1 MYKTKD
7 KPVEKPRKPDAG
19 RIQSSQAHESA
30 TWSHTVRET
39 IESIVIAFVLAF
51 LFRTFEAEAFV
62 IPTGSMA
69 PTLMGR
75 HLDLKCPKCGYHFQ
89 VGGPDDDRTPQQ
101 TGQSAVCP
109 LCRYKIDPTTAS
121 QYYNGDRI
129 LVSKFAFDFVEPKR
143 WDVIVF
149 KFPDDAKTNYI
160 KRLIGLPG
168 EVIRIRDGDIQV
180 SHDDGRTF
188 EMARKDPAK
197 MRAMLQIV
205 YDNDYAYEPFIEK
218 GWPARWQ
225 GEASW
230 SNETGDGGKTDYKV
244 FANDGKTSAGTGGVS
259 WLRYNHYVPDEGDWN
274 AFDSGRPLNSHPQA
288 SAIKDSIA
296 YDEPG
301 GASALNDVS
310 DLAVEFEVKV
320 PDATG
325 TIVLELMKKGRP
337 FRCQLNL
344 ADGSAQMLF
353 PGLKPEAQPKAT
365 EGAISRPGTYRILFA
380 NIDHELTLLVDNK
393 PVHFDKPTTYAE
405 LIGNGPS
412 GQNADSSLVGIGVG
426 GSAVKVSHLR
436 VWRDVFYTYLD
447 RPGISHPRYSA
458 LADRPARWPEER
470 DWACTPA
477 SAVTRLREA
486 GTDVQPGDQYF
497 FVGKP
502 GDGRAPTRDGIA
514 AEDQYLPLGDNSPSS
529 QDGRYWG
536 NRHFVDRRLLV
547 GKALYIY
554 WPHSFDKI
562 RFSDS
567 FSIPFPFF
575 PNFARMGFV
584 R

>member
-1 MYKTKD
+1 MSKTKD
-7 KPVEKPRKPDAG
+7 KPIDKPRRADIA
-19 RIQSSQAHESA
+19 RSQSSEAHESA
-30 TWSHTVRET
+30 TWAHTVRET
-39 IESIVIAFVLAF
+39 IESVVIAFVLAF

-75 HLDLKCPKCGYHFQ
+75 HMDLKCPKCGYHFQ
-89 VGGPDDDRTPQQ
+89 VGGPDDDRSPQQ
-101 TGQSAVCP
+101 TGQSALCP
-109 LCRYKIDPTTAS
+109 MCRHRIDPTSDS

-180 SHDDGRTF
+180 SHDNGKTF

-205 YDNDYAYEPFIEK
+205 YDNDYVYQPFIEK
-218 GWPARWQ
+218 GWPTRWQ
-225 GEASW
+225 GDTSW
-230 SNETGDGGKTDYKV
+230 SNEQGDGGKPDYKV
-244 FANDGKTSAGTGGVS
+244 FINDGKTSAGAGALS
-259 WLRYNHYVPDEGDWN
+259 WLHYHHYVPGDRDWED
-274 AFDSGRPLNSHPQA
+274 FESGRPLTSHPQPA
-288 SAIKDSIA
+288 SIRDSIA

-301 GASALNDVS
+301 GVSGQNEVS
-310 DLAVEFEVKV
+310 DLALEFEVKV
-320 PDATG
+320 PEATG
-325 TIVLELMKKGRP
+325 TIVLELVKKGRP

-344 ADGSAQMLF
+344 GDGSAQMLF
-353 PGLKPEAQPKAT
+353 PGLKPEAQPRAN

-380 NIDHELTLLVDNK
+380 NVDHELTLLIDNK
-393 PVHFDKPTTYAE
+393 AVLFDKPTTYAE
-405 LIGNGPS
+405 LVGG
-412 GQNADSSLVGIGVG
+412 GQAALNPDSSPVGIGVG
-426 GSAVKVSHLR
+426 GSAVRLSHVR
-436 VWRDVFYTYLD
+436 VWRDVYYTYYD
-447 RPGISHPRYSA
+447 RQGISHPRYSS
-458 LADRPARWPEER
+458 LSDVPGRWPEASE
-470 DWACTPA
+470 WACTPA
-477 SAVTRLREA
+477 AAVTRLRDVGA
-486 GTDVQPGDQYF
+486 DVQPRDQYF
-497 FVGKP
+497 FIGKE
-502 GDGRAPTRDGIA
+502 GDGRATTRDGVA
-514 AEDQYLPLGDNSPSS
+514 SEDQYLPLGDNSPSS